1 VLGPKIFSG
10 SLGRPSL
17 KGRLKRVA
25 VPVVSEVLAALI
37 ALLLVVVFAFFFY
50 LFCLPWAGVN

>member
-1 VLGPKIFSG
+1 VD
-10 SLGRPSL
+10 RPDL
-17 KGRLKRVA
+17 KGGLKRVA
-25 VPVVSEVLAALI
+25 VAVVSEVLAALI